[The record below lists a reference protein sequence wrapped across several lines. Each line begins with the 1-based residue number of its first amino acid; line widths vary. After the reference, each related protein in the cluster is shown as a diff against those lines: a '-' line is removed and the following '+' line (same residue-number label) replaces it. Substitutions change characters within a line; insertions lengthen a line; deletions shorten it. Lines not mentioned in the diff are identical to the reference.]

1 MGLKGDEGVAAYL
14 ENEAKLGAAK
24 FGVKYSGADPALAQ
38 QNMIATAL
46 AKRGDYDDANSTIVR
61 LEKKEKLSA
70 SEQAML
76 DKSYASKRRIEA
88 EVKAQYPNK
97 APSAGG
103 ATNTSGAGAPTL
115 AEFMAAARAAPQN
128 RGISDEQLAAH
139 YNRTY
144 GGR

>member
-1 MGLKGDEGVAAYL
+1 MISKALADRDDYRRTNGRIAKL
-14 ENEAKLGAAK
+14 EAKPNLSSDDQAALDRM
-24 FGVKYSGADPALAQ
+24 Y
-38 QNMIATAL
+38 AT
-46 AKRGDYDDANSTIVR
+46 
-61 LEKKEKLSA
+61 KK
-70 SEQAML
+70 
-76 DKSYASKRRIEA
+76 RIED
-88 EVKAQYPNK
+88 EVKALYPK